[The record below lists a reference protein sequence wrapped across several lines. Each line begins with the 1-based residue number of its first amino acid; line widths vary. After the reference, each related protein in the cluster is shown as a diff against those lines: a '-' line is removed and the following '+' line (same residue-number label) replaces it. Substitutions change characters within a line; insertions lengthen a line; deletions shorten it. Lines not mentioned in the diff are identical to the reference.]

1 MAELFKNKSKMYS
14 KPNNLETKYNSS
26 IANLL
31 LVVVF
36 SAVNIVLLLVN
47 ADTYF
52 LFSAFL
58 PYFAVDYGM
67 FLCGMYPEEYYYDM
81 PDTTFVDKSFL
92 GLYIAIAAA
101 FLLAY
106 LLCWYLAKKKKIGA
120 VILALVMFLI
130 DTAAMLWLTGFVM
143 DSIIDILMH
152 IWVISYL
159 VIGIV
164 TYFKIK
170 KSPQEELSDTDGCCE
185 AEDEAT
191 DVDGN
196 SKVLRMADD
205 VKCRVLVEA
214 EEKGMHIVFRRV
226 KRTNELVINGC
237 VYDEY
242 EALAEFAHTL
252 TAKVNGHRIEAVY
265 DGASSVKI
273 FVDSQLVAKKMRIF

>member
-36 SAVNIVLLLVN
+36 SAVNIVMLLVN

-81 PDTTFVDKSFL
+81 PDTTFEDKSFL

-170 KSPQEELSDTDGCCE
+170 KAPQEELCDTDGCCE

-196 SKVLRMADD
+196 SKVWVNTIWGSQCGYLDDDAAFENGPEEYYGKVVDMGATIIQTDRPEFLISYLRSRGLHD
-205 VKCRVLVEA
+205 
-214 EEKGMHIVFRRV
+214 
-226 KRTNELVINGC
+226 
-237 VYDEY
+237 
-242 EALAEFAHTL
+242 
-252 TAKVNGHRIEAVY
+252 
-265 DGASSVKI
+265 
-273 FVDSQLVAKKMRIF
+273 

>member
-81 PDTTFVDKSFL
+81 PDTTFEDKSFL

-170 KSPQEELSDTDGCCE
+170 KAPQEELCDTDGCCE

-205 VKCRVLVEA
+205 VKCRVFVEA